1 MEFVEK
7 LLESK
12 EQSNKKITQLYNGC
26 NNLIQSIYLE
36 YNFDE
41 LNGLNELNY
50 WENFYPIYT
59 QDVRYG
65 VLFKVEFHLVPK
77 KNSKLKKKL
86 LLNQNK

>member
-1 MEFVEK
+1 MEFVKK

-12 EQSNKKITQLYNGC
+12 EQAKKKITQLYNGC

-50 WENFYPIYT
+50 FIFIFY
-59 QDVRYG
+59 
-65 VLFKVEFHLVPK
+65 F
-77 KNSKLKKKL
+77 
-86 LLNQNK
+86 